1 LLKALELERELFD
14 IAALTVLLWIVI
26 YRCSLDTTEEREGN
40 LLTIYD
46 IPSFCDI
53 EGKNAIKAI
62 VVPRVPEEK
71 KIFCWINREFDI
83 IVCESIVGNGC
94 Y

>member
-1 LLKALELERELFD
+1 LKALERERELFD

-26 YRCSLDTTEEREGN
+26 NGCSLDTTEEREGN
-40 LLTIYD
+40 VLSIYD

-83 IVCESIVGNGC
+83 IVCESIVGNGR